1 MKAMSRELD
10 MERRDCQEKKVLR
23 KRDAKRPKDRDVKRK
38 RKCWKDIGFNRQRWH
53 QKNKSRASELSTRSA
68 VKIQRCQEQTG
79 ARLPRDHAVNS
90 PDNQAVR
97 LRSYKALPFLSR
109 LPPFSKLPSLG
120 LPGLYWYI
128 IIIIIYIYIYICYIF
143 ISSYIVYP
151 ILYIVY
157 YMLYL
162 ILYIPYGI
170 HICLFIFI

>member
-1 MKAMSRELD
+1 MSRERGAKRKTRECKTASRQRKRQDRRSQRKTMKAMSRELD

-97 LRSYKALPFLSR
+97 LRSYRLSLFFLGF
-109 LPPFSKLPSLG
+109 PPFQNFRHSAY
-120 LPGLYWYI
+120 PG
-128 IIIIIYIYIYICYIF
+128 
-143 ISSYIVYP
+143 ST
-151 ILYIVY
+151 
-157 YMLYL
+157 
-162 ILYIPYGI
+162 GI
-170 HICLFIFI
+170 